1 MIDELRVVNLGVIED
16 ATIEPGPGLVVV
28 TGETGAGKTMLL
40 GALGLLLGGTARTDA
55 IGPHG
60 EEARVEGRFVEAEE
74 TVAARRITASGRS
87 RAYLNGSMV
96 AVKELTDHMAGR
108 VEVVGQHDHL
118 LTRPGSVRDLVDDAL
133 DAEGREAVR
142 IYQAAWSALREIEA
156 AQEAIGGDRRAL
168 ERELELVRHQAD
180 EIAGAGFAP
189 GEDESLIIRSTR
201 LRHAEELLTELAAA
215 YDAVEAAEGIDD
227 AVGRIRRA
235 ETLDPTLGELAQQAA
250 TIQDQV
256 GELRAGLRA
265 AVEALEHDPGEL
277 QDLEFRIALLNDL
290 KRKYGA
296 DLNEVLA
303 FGEQAAARI
312 AEIGDLLDRADRLE
326 SELHEAQAAVGLAG
340 ERLRTAR
347 RRVAKEIAGT
357 TVGHLRQLGFS
368 TPVVEIVVSAT
379 EPAAG
384 GADTVELLF
393 ASDEAIAPGPA
404 GRVASGGELS
414 RLVLSLR
421 LAGGVG
427 EAAIIAFDEIDAG
440 IGGATALA
448 MGEKLQGLAAGRQVL
463 CVTHLPQVA
472 AFATTHLVVDREG
485 ATARVRPVVGDER
498 VGEIARMLSGAEAD
512 RTARKHARELLAS
525 HGGDQRP

>member
-1 MIDELRVVNLGVIED
+1 VIDELRVVNLGVIED

-28 TGETGAGKTMLL
+28 SGETGAGKTMLL
-40 GALGLLLGGTARTDA
+40 GALRLLLGGTARTDA

-60 EEARVEGRFVEAEE
+60 EEARVEGRFVGEEE

-96 AVKELTDHMAGR
+96 AVKELAERMGGR

-118 LTRPGSVRDLVDDAL
+118 LITRPGSVRDLLDSSL
-133 DAEGREAVR
+133 DAEGQEALR
-142 IYQAAWSALREIEA
+142 SYQAAWASMREVEA
-156 AQEAIGGDRRAL
+156 AQHAIGGDRRAL

-180 EIAGAGFAP
+180 EITRAGFAG
-189 GEDESLIIRSTR
+189 GEDETLTIRSTR
-201 LRHAEELLTELAAA
+201 LRHAEELQTELTAA
-215 YDAVEAAEGIDD
+215 YGAVKAADGIDE

-235 ETLDPTLGELAQQAA
+235 ESLDPSLGTLGEQAA
-250 TIQDQV
+250 GIQVQAGD
-256 GELRAGLRA
+256 LRAGLRTA
-265 AVEALEHDPGEL
+265 IEALGHDPGEL
-277 QDLEFRIALLNDL
+277 EELESRIALLNDL

-296 DLNEVLA
+296 DLDEVLF
-303 FGEQAAARI
+303 FGAQAAARLD
-312 AEIGDLLDRADRLE
+312 EIGDLLGRADRLE
-326 SELHEAQAAVGLAG
+326 SKLGEAQTAVSAAG

-347 RRVAKEIAGT
+347 HRIAKEIAGNA
-357 TVGHLRQLGFS
+357 VGHLRQLGFGA
-368 TPVVEIVVSAT
+368 PVVEIVVTPSQ
-379 EPAAG
+379 PG
-384 GADTVELLF
+384 VRGADTVELLF
-393 ASDEAIAPGPA
+393 SSDEAIAPGPA

-421 LAGGVG
+421 LASGVG

-448 MGEKLQGLAAGRQVL
+448 MGEKLRGLAAGRQVL

-485 ATARVRPVVGDER
+485 ATARVRPVVGEER
-498 VGEIARMLSGAEAD
+498 VGEIARMLSGLPESE
-512 RTARKHARELLAS
+512 RGQEHAVELITL
-525 HGGDQRP
+525 GGQ

>member
-40 GALGLLLGGTARTDA
+40 GALRLLLGGTARSDV

-60 EEARVEGRFVEAEE
+60 EEARVEGRFVADEE

-96 AVKELTDHMAGR
+96 AVKELTEHMEGR

-118 LTRPGSVRDLVDDAL
+118 LITRPGSVRDLLDSSL
-133 DAEGREAVR
+133 DAEGAEALR
-142 IYQAAWSALREIEA
+142 DYNAAWSSMREVEA
-156 AQEAIGGDRRAL
+156 ARHAIGGDGRSL
-168 ERELELVRHQAD
+168 ERELELVRYQAD
-180 EIAGAGFAP
+180 EITRAGLAV
-189 GEDESLIIRSTR
+189 GEDEALTIRSTR
-201 LRHAEELLTELAAA
+201 LRHAEELQTELTAA
-215 YDAVEAAEGIDD
+215 YDALAAAEGIDE

-235 ETLDPTLGELAQQAA
+235 QSLDPSLGTLGEQAGDMQEQA
-250 TIQDQV
+250 GD
-256 GELRAGLRA
+256 LRAGLRTA
-265 AVEALEHDPGEL
+265 IEELGHDPGEL
-277 QDLEFRIALLNDL
+277 EGLESRIALLNDL
-290 KRKYGA
+290 KRKYGS
-296 DLNEVLA
+296 DLEEVLA
-303 FGEQAAARI
+303 FGDRAAARVE
-312 AEIGDLLDRADRLE
+312 EIGSLLGRAARLE
-326 SELHEAQAAVGLAG
+326 SELGEAQRGVDAAG
-340 ERLRTAR
+340 ERLRIAR
-347 RRVAKEIAGT
+347 RRIAKEISGT
-357 TVGHLRQLGFS
+357 AVGHLRQLGFS
-368 TPVVEIVVSAT
+368 SPVVEIVVA
-379 EPAAG
+379 PAHAAAG

-393 ASDEAIAPGPA
+393 SSDEAIAPGPA

-421 LAGGVG
+421 LAAGVG

-448 MGEKLQGLAAGRQVL
+448 MGEKLRGLAAGRQVL

-485 ATARVRPVVGDER
+485 ATARVRPVVGEER
-498 VGEIARMLSGAEAD
+498 VAEIARMLSGLPESE
-512 RTARKHARELLAS
+512 RGQEHAVELMAL
-525 HGGDQRP
+525 GGQ